1 VEEVAARD
9 GYRSLKDPDMEGL
22 GTGGKAQALQIAG
35 TERGSGSGDLRGF
48 SIHSPILICQCSHNI
63 PLCKPTLR
71 LTLLNKS
78 RMQKDDA
85 FLSCTFVS

>member
-9 GYRSLKDPDMEGL
+9 GYRSIKDPDMEGL

-48 SIHSPILICQCSHNI
+48 SFRSPSSSASD
-63 PLCKPTLR
+63 PA
-71 LTLLNKS
+71 KS
-78 RMQKDDA
+78 RYASLRCDSLFKQRRTPGRFSSLMS
-85 FLSCTFVS
+85 LS

>member
-9 GYRSLKDPDMEGL
+9 GYRSIKDPDMEGL

-48 SIHSPILICQCSHNI
+48 SKYQSILVRQFSRNI
-63 PLCKPTLR
+63 PLMPDHRCDST
-71 LTLLNKS
+71 S
-78 RMQKDDA
+78 
-85 FLSCTFVS
+85 